1 MKIKTILT
9 GLFIQTSLFLFAQ
22 TTIVD
27 SIVSGGIYRSY
38 RVYIPAA
45 YTGTTARPLV
55 FDLHGYTSNASSEQ
69 VYSNFMPIAD
79 TANFLVVYPQGTN
92 LNGQPY
98 WNAGFGPGVN
108 DIQFISE
115 LIDTLKS
122 SYTIDPNSIYSCGM
136 SNGGFMSHTLAC
148 ELNDKIA
155 AVASVTGSMNTL
167 QYSSC
172 NPARPVPVM
181 QVSGTAD
188 ATVPYTGG
196 PTHLPID
203 TLVKYWVLKNNCN
216 PTPQFSNV
224 PNSNVF
230 DGCTAEH
237 YVYNGG
243 TAGASCEL
251 YKIIGGGHTWP
262 GSPITIGTTNQD
274 FSASLKIWL
283 FFRKYK
289 LNQFVGIQ
297 ELKNSDIYTIY
308 PNPCTTTLTIDNK
321 DVTSVRILDLN
332 GKLVI
337 ETGSKQIDVS
347 LLAKGIYSVVL
358 INGNGSTIRKLVKL

>member
-1 MKIKTILT
+1 MKIKTLLT
-9 GLFIQTSLFLFAQ
+9 GLFIQTSLFLFSQ
-22 TTIVD
+22 TTVVD

-45 YTGTTARPLV
+45 YTGSTARPLV

-69 VYSNFMPIAD
+69 FYSNFMPIAD

-115 LIDTLKS
+115 LIDTLKNT
-122 SYTIDPNSIYSCGM
+122 YTIDPNSIYSCGM
-136 SNGGFMSHTLAC
+136 SNGGFMSQTLAC
-148 ELNDKIA
+148 ELNNKIA
-155 AVASVTGSMNTL
+155 AIASVTGSMTTL
-167 QYSSC
+167 QYSTC
-172 NPARPVPVM
+172 NPARPVPMM
-181 QVSGTAD
+181 QVSGNAD
-188 ATVPYTGG
+188 GTVPYAGSSTAI
-196 PTHLPID
+196 HID
-203 TLVKYWVLKNNCN
+203 TLVRYWVLKNNCN
-216 PTPQFSNV
+216 LTPQFNNV
-224 PNSNVF
+224 PNTNML

-237 YVYNGG
+237 YVYSGG
-243 TAGASCEL
+243 IAGASCEL

-262 GSPITIGTTNQD
+262 GSPYTIGTTNQD

-297 ELKNSDIYTIY
+297 EVKNNENYTIY
-308 PNPCTTTLTIDNK
+308 PNPCTNTLTVDNK
-321 DVTSVRILDLN
+321 AVISITIKDLT
-332 GKLVI
+332 GKVVI
-337 ETGSKQIDVS
+337 ETSTKQIDVS
-347 LLAKGIYSVVL
+347 ALAKGIYSVEL
-358 INGNGSTIRKLVKL
+358 YTYNYMTIKKLVKL